1 MANAFQFRSLL
12 GINQTR
18 EENHSL
24 QLTSDPVANEP
35 VAAHS
40 RMGRSIQVRDNL
52 DVLMNQIEHARRD
65 ADQMIEDICAL
76 EVEAGQAASLRRE
89 NDGLRDKLDDTSRET
104 IAEATKAKEAA
115 REISRLKEELSRLRT
130 DYEKSEREA
139 SANALDAERI
149 GERLRSAVASLN
161 EARREVETL
170 RDAKDKAEIDAS
182 CLRANLAERDRAQ
195 NALMQQEKDLR
206 MQVATLT
213 DQTQDVT
220 DALSRKERAV
230 LEKAAEVDA
239 AKDRIA
245 ELETTAETSRE
256 EIRVLGNKYSELKI
270 SHESRIFALNDGLSQ
285 ERESHRMTLKLLE
298 EARSGND
305 LLSDENTLL
314 KDRETNSSRDAQ
326 KMKRELSATRA
337 QVHEYGDKLKE
348 AHLRI
353 DSAHSDIQRLEMQ
366 LEDAK
371 KDTIALQRQ
380 ANKSDQLLRENTDLH
395 ERLSRMQQSLDRRRD
410 TDFLGDIPI
419 MMTNASKA
427 SMADPA
433 KGKETARATAA
444 ATANV
449 ASNVAPNVAR
459 IRRR

>member
-12 GINQTR
+12 GMSQTR
-18 EENHSL
+18 EDTRLED
-24 QLTSDPVANEP
+24 LTSEPVVNDPVATQ
-35 VAAHS
+35 S
-40 RMGRSIQVRDNL
+40 RGSRSMQVRDNL

-65 ADQMIEDICAL
+65 ADQMIEDISAL

-89 NDGLRDKLDDTSRET
+89 NDALRDKLEDTSRET

-115 REISRLKEELSRLRT
+115 REIGRLKEDLSRLRA

-139 SANALDAERI
+139 NANALDAERI
-149 GERLRSAVASLN
+149 GERLRSAVASLG
-161 EARREVETL
+161 EARREIETL
-170 RDAKDKAEIDAS
+170 RDAKDKAEVDAS

-195 NALMQQEKDLR
+195 NALMRQEKDLR
-206 MQVATLT
+206 MQVAKLT
-213 DQTQDVT
+213 DQTQEVT
-220 DALSRKERAV
+220 DALSRKERVV
-230 LEKAAEVDA
+230 LEKAAEIEA

-270 SHESRIFALNDGLSQ
+270 SQEARIFALNDGLSQ

-314 KDRETNSSRDAQ
+314 KDRDTNSSRDAQ

-366 LEDAK
+366 LEEAK
-371 KDTIALQRQ
+371 KDTVTLQRQ
-380 ANKSDQLLRENTDLH
+380 ANKSDQLLRENAQLH
-395 ERLSRMQQSLDRRRD
+395 ERLGQLQQSLERRRD
-410 TDFLGDIPI
+410 TDILGDVPI
-419 MMTNASKA
+419 MLTNASKA
-427 SMADPA
+427 SMAGPA
-433 KGKETARATAA
+433 KATAT
-444 ATANV
+444 ATATV
-449 ASNVAPNVAR
+449 TATAAPNVAR

>member
-18 EENHSL
+18 EDTRLED
-24 QLTSDPVANEP
+24 LTSEPVVNDPVATQ
-35 VAAHS
+35 S
-40 RMGRSIQVRDNL
+40 RGSRSMQVRDNL

-65 ADQMIEDICAL
+65 ADQMIEDISAL

-89 NDGLRDKLDDTSRET
+89 NDALRDKLEDTSRET

-115 REISRLKEELSRLRT
+115 REIGRLKEDLSRLRA

-139 SANALDAERI
+139 NANALDAERI
-149 GERLRSAVASLN
+149 GERLRSAVASLG
-161 EARREVETL
+161 EARREIETL
-170 RDAKDKAEIDAS
+170 RDAKDKAEVDAS

-195 NALMQQEKDLR
+195 NALMRQEKDLR
-206 MQVATLT
+206 MQVAKLT
-213 DQTQDVT
+213 DQTQEVT
-220 DALSRKERAV
+220 DALSRKERVV
-230 LEKAAEVDA
+230 LEKAAEIEA

-270 SHESRIFALNDGLSQ
+270 SQEARIFALNDGLSQ
-285 ERESHRMTLKLLE
+285 ERESHRMMLKLLE

-314 KDRETNSSRDAQ
+314 KDRDTNSSRDAQ

-366 LEDAK
+366 LEEAK
-371 KDTIALQRQ
+371 KDTVTLQRQ
-380 ANKSDQLLRENTDLH
+380 ANKSDQLLRENAQLH
-395 ERLSRMQQSLDRRRD
+395 ERLGQLQQSLERRRD
-410 TDFLGDIPI
+410 TDILGDVPI
-419 MMTNASKA
+419 MLTNASKA
-427 SMADPA
+427 SMAGPA
-433 KGKETARATAA
+433 KATAT
-444 ATANV
+444 ATATV
-449 ASNVAPNVAR
+449 TATAAPNVAR